1 MRDTLHCVHICWL
14 TQLNQTSH
22 QSMVFPGANHFKIN
36 FLFSI
41 LHCSPITVSPPHF
54 FLSPPGFGQ
63 FHGQSS
69 VSASPFFSDWLFSDY
84 WFCSY
89 SRAFPH
95 AFYPAQFPKTLSSSL
110 IHIDCFYFHLSVYL
124 FCTQSEQS
132 HDVFLRVIYDTVCT
146 ENLQFTSWQINTS
159 ICNILQ
165 YAGGVQQRVAREPV
179 ADGGMHWE
187 HGDRIAMYQD
197 RVSQLQREI
206 PKVSI

>member
-69 VSASPFFSDWLFSDY
+69 VSASPFFLIGYFQTIDFALIPELSPMHFTLLSFLKLCHPAWSISIASIFISLFICSVHSQSRVMMFFCE
-84 WFCSY
+84 WFMIQSVQKICSL
-89 SRAFPH
+89 P
-95 AFYPAQFPKTLSSSL
+95 L
-110 IHIDCFYFHLSVYL
+110 
-124 FCTQSEQS
+124 
-132 HDVFLRVIYDTVCT
+132 
-146 ENLQFTSWQINTS
+146 
-159 ICNILQ
+159 
-165 YAGGVQQRVAREPV
+165 
-179 ADGGMHWE
+179 
-187 HGDRIAMYQD
+187 DR
-197 RVSQLQREI
+197 
-206 PKVSI
+206 